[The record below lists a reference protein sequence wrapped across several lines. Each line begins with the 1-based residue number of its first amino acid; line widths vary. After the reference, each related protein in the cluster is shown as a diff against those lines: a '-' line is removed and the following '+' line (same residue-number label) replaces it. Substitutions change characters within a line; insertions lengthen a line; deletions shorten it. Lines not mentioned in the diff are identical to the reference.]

1 MDNVVNTN
9 DLDIDYVLIYKDR
22 DLILNDCNFNEYD
35 RLICDAII
43 NNLESEISKQVKLG
57 KTVSIPM
64 IGTIE
69 PNWYRKTFK
78 EKYSE
83 IKEYK
88 NTHSKEEYD
97 EYFKNI
103 CNSIKQDR
111 YNKEEELKRFK
122 QFKSKVFPKYIKLC
136 TTKSVIYANAWL
148 AMINKLTVVEF
159 DPEIE
164 EVYERF
170 GLGLD
175 AND

>member
-1 MDNVVNTN
+1 MDNITKS
-9 DLDIDYVLIYKDR
+9 DELDIDYVLIYKDR
-22 DLILNDCNFNEYD
+22 DFILNDCGFDED
-35 RLICDAII
+35 DKIICDTII
-43 NNLESEISKQVKLG
+43 DNLEANVAKNIKAG

-64 IGTIE
+64 IGTVE
-69 PNWYRKTFK
+69 PNWYRRTFK

-88 NTHSKEEYD
+88 KTHTKEEYD
-97 EYFKNI
+97 VYFKDI

-122 QFKSKVFPKYIKLC
+122 QFKSKVFPRYIKLC
-136 TTKSVIYANAWL
+136 TTKGVVYANVWL

-164 EVYERF
+164 DVYERF
-170 GLGLD
+170 RLGLD
-175 AND
+175 ADD

>member
-1 MDNVVNTN
+1 MDNVVNTS

-22 DLILNDCNFNEYD
+22 DLILNDCNFNEDD
-35 RLICDAII
+35 RIICDAIVD
-43 NNLESEISKQVKLG
+43 NLEAEVVKNVKAG

-88 NTHSKEEYD
+88 KTHTKEEYD
-97 EYFKNI
+97 KYFKDI
-103 CNSIKQDR
+103 CNSIKQNR
-111 YNKEEELKRFK
+111 YDKEEELKDWYDGYLFGNE
-122 QFKSKVFPKYIKLC
+122 SI
-136 TTKSVIYANAWL
+136 IYANAWL
-148 AMINKLTVVEF
+148 AMMSKLTVVEF

-170 GLGLD
+170 RLGLD
-175 AND
+175 ADD

>member
-1 MDNVVNTN
+1 MNNVVNSN

-22 DLILNDCNFNEYD
+22 DLILNDCGFNED
-35 RLICDAII
+35 DKIICDAII
-43 NNLESEISKQVKLG
+43 DNLESEVAKHVKAG

-88 NTHSKEEYD
+88 KTHTKEEYD
-97 EYFKNI
+97 KYFKDI

-111 YNKEEELKRFK
+111 LDKEEKAKRFK

-136 TTKSVIYANAWL
+136 TTKSVVYANAWL
-148 AMINKLTVVEF
+148 AMLNRLTVVEF

-170 GLGLD
+170 RLGLD
-175 AND
+175 ADD